1 MSFLV
6 AGLRSKEGIVV
17 KNCKNIETSF
27 PDFFTMMNS
36 LGMKIHG

>member
-6 AGLRSKEGIVV
+6 AGLRSKDGIIV

-27 PDFFTMMNS
+27 PDFLNTMNA
-36 LGMKIHG
+36 LGMKIHE